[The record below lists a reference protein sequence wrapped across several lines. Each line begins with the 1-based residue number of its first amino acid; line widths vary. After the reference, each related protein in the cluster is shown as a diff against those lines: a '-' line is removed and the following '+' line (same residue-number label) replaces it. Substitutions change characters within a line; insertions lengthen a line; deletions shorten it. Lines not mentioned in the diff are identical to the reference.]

1 MNALNNKVLALIIF
15 ILPLDVLSKQFY
27 AVDEYGPQGLL
38 CSFGDSTC
46 VKVRCMSSER
56 SVIYKGWARGGL
68 QNTHSASVT
77 HDDGYVKDKVEL
89 SNLKYQGNGLL
100 QGGPLTYP
108 QVTWACQIQKD

>member
-68 QNTHSASVT
+68 QNTYSASVT
-77 HDDGYVKDKVEL
+77 HDDGYVKDKVQL
-89 SNLKYQGNGLL
+89 SDLKYQGNGLL
-100 QGGPLTYP
+100 KGGSFTYP